1 MARRKT
7 PTVEYTINGVTRE
20 RKKRTETF
28 GTLEMLKSG
37 KWRAKYYLNGHRYAT
52 PAFDDKMEAER
63 CRAALEAE
71 RRAGTLKPP
80 AAIKA
85 TNFKEYAH
93 TWVEQHR
100 TSKGKPLAPR
110 TKAENL
116 RMLSNGLSFFNP
128 YSLTDID
135 APLIRKWHAQRC
147 KNAGATTAG
156 NEARVLKAILQ
167 TAVNDDVLEKNPVPG
182 ELTRSKTGKEHRAPT
197 TGELK
202 RILDH
207 LEGQWRVAVLIAAF
221 GGLRAGE
228 LSALERRDIEVRNG
242 RVVIHV
248 TKQAQW
254 LDGEWIMKPPKS
266 VDGVRFVTL
275 PEWITPDVETHLRRN
290 VSQFPNCRVFV
301 PSRGAKYVSTA
312 TWGRV
317 LHKAMADAGI
327 DAPIHWHDLRHYFGT
342 ELAKNGVGIRELQ
355 AALGHGTPA
364 ASLSYLEQEHGLTAA
379 LADRLPR
386 LGDSSMIEFPRK
398 TEVRTA

>member
-37 KWRAKYYLNGHRYAT
+37 KWRVKYYLNGHRYAT
-52 PAFDDKMEAER
+52 SAFDDKMEAER
-63 CRAALEAE
+63 CRAELEAK

-100 TSKGKPLAPR
+100 TSKGKALAPR

-116 RMLSNGLSFFNP
+116 RMLNNGLSFFDS

-135 APLIRKWHAQRC
+135 APLIRKWHAARC

-167 TAVNDDVLEKNPVPG
+167 TAVNDGVLEKNPVPG
-182 ELTRSKTGKEHRAPT
+182 ELTRSKTGKSHRPPSV
-197 TGELK
+197 GELTQ
-202 RILDH
+202 IVNH
-207 LEGQWRVAVLIAAF
+207 LQGQWRVAVLIAAF

-228 LSALERRDIEVRNG
+228 LSALERQDITFNDDLATINVN
-242 RVVIHV
+242 
-248 TKQAQW
+248 KQAQW
-254 LDGEWIMKPPKS
+254 VDGEWTLRPPKS
-266 VDGVRFVTL
+266 ADGIRFVAL
-275 PEWITPDVETHLRRN
+275 PAWITPTIKNHLHKQVDR
-290 VSQFPNCRVFV
+290 FPSSRIFKT
-301 PSRGAKYVSTA
+301 SRGNGYVSTA

-327 DAPIHWHDLRHYFGT
+327 DAPIHWHDLRHFFGT
-342 ELAKNGVGIRELQ
+342 SLAKSGVGIKELQ

-364 ASLSYLEQEHGLTAA
+364 ASLSYLEQEHGLTAE
-379 LADRLPR
+379 LANRLPR
-386 LGDSSMIEFPRK
+386 LDDSSSLIIFPRK
-398 TEVRTA
+398 ATA

>member
-7 PTVEYTINGVTRE
+7 QMVEYTRQGVTRE

-37 KWRAKYYLNGHRYAT
+37 KYRVRYYIDGHRYAT
-52 PAFDDKMEAER
+52 PTFNDKADAER
-63 CRAALEAE
+63 CRAALEAD

-80 AAIKA
+80 ASIEA

-110 TKAENL
+110 TKAETL
-116 RMLSNGLSFFNP
+116 RMLNNGLSFFDP
-128 YSLTDID
+128 YSLTNID

-197 TGELK
+197 TGELG

-207 LEGQWRVAVLIAAF
+207 LEGQWRVAVLISAF

-228 LSALERRDIEVRNG
+228 LSALERQDIEVRNG

-254 LDGEWIMKPPKS
+254 LDGEWIVKPPKS
-266 VDGVRFVTL
+266 ADGLRFVTL
-275 PEWITPDVETHLRRN
+275 SEWITPEVETHLRKN
-290 VSQFPNCRVFV
+290 VGQFPNCRVFV

-312 TWGRV
+312 TWGRM
-317 LHKAMADAGI
+317 LHKAMADTGI

-342 ELAKNGVGIRELQ
+342 ELAKNGVGIRDLQ

-398 TEVRTA
+398 AEV